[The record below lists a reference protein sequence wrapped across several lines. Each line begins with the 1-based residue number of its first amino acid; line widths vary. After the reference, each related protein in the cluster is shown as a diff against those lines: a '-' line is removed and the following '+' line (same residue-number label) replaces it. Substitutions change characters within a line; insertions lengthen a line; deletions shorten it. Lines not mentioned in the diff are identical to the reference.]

1 MYIFLILGRR
11 LYGGTGMKMG
21 FAARGII
28 MIDIDIEWWE
38 WTVREEERIRKAE
51 QGIVAEH
58 RITDYCCSLN
68 K

>member
-1 MYIFLILGRR
+1 MSIEC
-11 LYGGTGMKMG
+11 
-21 FAARGII
+21 
-28 MIDIDIEWWE
+28 EWWE

>member
-38 WTVREEERIRKAE
+38 
-51 QGIVAEH
+51 
-58 RITDYCCSLN
+58 
-68 K
+68 